1 VVRLFRFYECAE
13 IGIWFLN
20 FSEDPSKTVMVL
32 AATNFPWDIDE
43 ALLRRLEKRIY
54 IPLPNSEYVE
64 IFGVQL
70 VEFYSTANFI
80 CNFVPG
86 DGREALLR
94 INLRELTLD
103 PDVDLKDIAV
113 KLKGYSGDDIT
124 HVCRSVAIS
133 RSAKE

>member
-1 VVRLFRFYECAE
+1 
-13 IGIWFLN
+13 
-20 FSEDPSKTVMVL
+20 MVL

-64 IFGVQL
+64 IYVVQL
-70 VEFYSTANFI
+70 VEFYNATNFT

-94 INLRELTLD
+94 INLRELKLD
-103 PDVDLKDIAV
+103 PDVDLKEIAV

-124 HVCRSVAIS
+124 HVCRSVAILG
-133 RSAKE
+133 SAKERTGLVGMKAG